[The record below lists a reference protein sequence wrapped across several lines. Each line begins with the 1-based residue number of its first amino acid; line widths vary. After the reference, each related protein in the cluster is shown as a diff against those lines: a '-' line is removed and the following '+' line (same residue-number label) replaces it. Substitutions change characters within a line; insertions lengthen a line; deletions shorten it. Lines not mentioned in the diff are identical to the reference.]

1 MQNNEFTLVN
11 TLFGKVEKSFSD
23 KRNINELMNYI
34 RKYADKNSKIL
45 LSSDMSVRLIF
56 TESDKKII
64 YTVTGITQQ
73 EVTAAIR
80 QSTAIKSTW
89 QIATNPFYMLSAIIM
104 HYFAIH
110 NMPAELDAMTVYMSY
125 LLYVTSHK
133 GSFKYLPNK
142 QIMDYTINNLSNRF
156 LIKQYGTIQAV
167 IEHTVINAIHD
178 RYSKEI
184 VSGSDEDLKNIVT
197 ALETR
202 VSSAVKN
209 VAREFYKNHAS
220 GNYMFHED
228 EDLSEE
234 NFHLSDNISFK
245 ISRIVSVVTTSIVS
259 EGFDQYTCIKRAIN
273 LNPGSSEKK
282 LTPMLRTIV
291 TDDMDHIPEMIS
303 DIITLFIY
311 KGTGNSINGIK
322 TMKFV
327 SESLQIYKS
336 NSQDSVT
343 LRIKERLLHWI
354 DITAEKYG
362 RNFISKGKT
371 SLDTYRRAIYT
382 CFVFKI
388 LECVK

>member
-11 TLFGKVEKSFSD
+11 KLLGKVENSFSD

-64 YTVTGITQQ
+64 YTVAGITQQ

>member
-167 IEHTVINAIHD
+167 IEHTVTNAIHD

>member
-45 LSSDMSVRLIF
+45 LSSNMSVRLIF

-167 IEHTVINAIHD
+167 IEHTVTNAIHD